1 MILKKD
7 VNHRSSIQNED
18 KRETNDDNTGK
29 DQKSPLNK
37 VDGIHSEKLRYKN
50 ADEIYD

>member
-1 MILKKD
+1 MKKD
-7 VNHRSSIQNED
+7 VNHLSTIQNEE
-18 KRETNDDNTGK
+18 KRETNDDNKGK
-29 DQKSPLNK
+29 EEKNPLNK